1 MFSCNVSRVDVEN
14 TQQNP
19 LACSMQK
26 QQIIITIPLARKP
39 LECFAVAIL
48 NAEPF
53 SSPSPMS
60 TSALS
65 EVDALFCTGWFN
77 FTTEFSRVLP
87 ALNRVPAFFPM
98 QTLKLVFLSYSFS
111 AIFDGGKDSPSV
123 FGYLVSSSV
132 SHPVQTAVMFSSFSS
147 FSYSMVLKVAPTE
160 RLK

>member
-1 MFSCNVSRVDVEN
+1 MEN

-65 EVDALFCTGWFN
+65 EVDALFRTGWFN
-77 FTTEFSRVLP
+77 FTAEFARVLP
-87 ALNRVPAFFPM
+87 ALNRVPAFSRCRHWNWFSFP
-98 QTLKLVFLSYSFS
+98 TRSVLSLTVGR
-111 AIFDGGKDSPSV
+111 ILLL
-123 FGYLVSSSV
+123 YLVISCPWVWVTQSKQPWCLV
-132 SHPVQTAVMFSSFSS
+132 HLVHFLIPWFW
-147 FSYSMVLKVAPTE
+147 
-160 RLK
+160 RLLQLNG